1 MKLKIVATPIGN
13 VRDISARA
21 IDEIKKA
28 DLILAEDTRS
38 AMRLITHLGIET
50 KANARIISC
59 QSQMELH
66 RVEVV
71 IQRLQA
77 NERVVLLSDAG
88 CPVISDP
95 GSLLIEAIVKAG
107 FDVEVIPGPSA
118 LTSAIMGAGI
128 DTTRFAFLGFLPQKG
143 GARKKIIRGVAEA
156 ELALIIYE
164 APQRV
169 GTLLNELHEILGT
182 RRVVVARE
190 LTKLFE
196 TFHRGQLGG
205 ALTPLFVEK
214 GECVVVVEAGSFTN
228 NEEIIIE
235 QNEEIASVIKE
246 KIHEGFSTKDIVKL
260 LVARF
265 SIKKSNAYD
274 LVMKYAKDTSKD

>member
-21 IDEIKKA
+21 IEEIKKA

-38 AMRLITHLGIET
+38 AMKLISHLGIET
-50 KANARIISC
+50 KADARIISC

-66 RVEVV
+66 RAEVV
-71 IQRLQA
+71 IERLRA
-77 NERVVLLSDAG
+77 HNRVLLLSDAG

-95 GSLLIEAIVKAG
+95 GSLLIESVVNAG
-107 FDVEVIPGPSA
+107 FEIEVIPGPSA

-143 GARKKIIRGVAEA
+143 GTRKKLLRASAEA
-156 ELALIIYE
+156 ELALVIYE

-169 GTLLNELHEILGT
+169 AALLNELHELLGA

-190 LTKLFE
+190 LTKIFE
-196 TFHRGQLGG
+196 TFHRGALGSE
-205 ALTPLFVEK
+205 LNPPLVEK
-214 GECVVVVEAGSFTN
+214 GECVVVVEAGVFTN
-228 NEEIIIE
+228 EPEVQLE
-235 QNEEIASVIKE
+235 QDEQILALIKE
-246 KIHEGFSTKDIVKL
+246 KTLAGYSTKDTVKI
-260 LVARF
+260 LVAQF
-265 SIKKSNAYD
+265 SIKKSTAYD
-274 LVMKYAKDTSKD
+274 LVMKHSKSLKK